1 MSSGFY
7 THMYVYMYIHA
18 CTTYTQYTHKEKN
31 TTVCSSCL
39 PEVLLLT
46 TTLTS
51 DINLQTW
58 DAPLFFYHTVISQH
72 WYWNLLKPVFQLLLF
87 FERTYYHMALNSRS
101 FCLVPST
108 GIAVLGPGHFNL
120 AFLKAMGLLLYS
132 QFCTLRL
139 WVTDKFSVC
148 NKSHGFHLYT
158 NFLRYI

>member
-1 MSSGFY
+1 MSLSKIQVNSNLSNTTRSCPLAS
-7 THMYVYMYIHA
+7 THTCMCTCTYIYVQHIHN
-18 CTTYTQYTHKEKN
+18 TDTREKN
-31 TTVCSSCL
+31 ITVCSSCL

-51 DINLQTW
+51 EISLQIW

-87 FERTYYHMALNSRS
+87 FEKTYYHMAMNSRS

-120 AFLKAMGLLLYS
+120 AFLKAMGLLLYP
-132 QFCTLRL
+132 QFMHT
-139 WVTDKFSVC
+139 
-148 NKSHGFHLYT
+148 
-158 NFLRYI
+158 